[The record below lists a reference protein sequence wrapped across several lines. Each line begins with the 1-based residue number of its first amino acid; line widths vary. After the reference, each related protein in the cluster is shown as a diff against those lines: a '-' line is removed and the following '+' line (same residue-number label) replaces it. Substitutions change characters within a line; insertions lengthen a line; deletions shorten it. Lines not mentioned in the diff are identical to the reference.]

1 MPLSP
6 EDALE
11 QTIKDRRS
19 RTFVALFVAFAAIAA
34 AYAAASAA
42 IDKFGDAASAAGDK
56 LGDAK
61 GKYQILLTGEQA
73 GTRTVV
79 KLNTNNGQ
87 SWVLSRE
94 QDKWVP
100 IQ

>member
-19 RTFVALFVAFAAIAA
+19 RTFVALIVAFAAIAA

-42 IDKFGDAASAAGDK
+42 IDAASAAIDK
-56 LGDAK
+56 LGYAK
-61 GKYQILLTGEQA
+61 AKYQILLTGEQA
-73 GTRTVV
+73 GTRAVV
-79 KLNTNNGQ
+79 KLNINNGQ

>member
-19 RTFVALFVAFAAIAA
+19 RTFVALIVAFAAIAA

-42 IDKFGDAASAAGDK
+42 IDK
-56 LGDAK
+56 LGYAK
-61 GKYQILLTGEQA
+61 AKYQILLTGEQA
-73 GTRTVV
+73 GTRAVV
-79 KLNTNNGQ
+79 KLNINNGQ

>member
-19 RTFVALFVAFAAIAA
+19 RTFVALIVAFAAIAA
-34 AYAAASAA
+34 AYAAANAA
-42 IDKFGDAASAAGDK
+42 IDK

-61 GKYQILLTGEQA
+61 GKCQILLTGEQA
-73 GTRTVV
+73 GTRTVM
-79 KLNTNNGQ
+79 KLNIDNGQ

>member
-1 MPLSP
+1 MPLSA
-6 EDALE
+6 ENALE
-11 QTIKDRRS
+11 QTIKDRRN
-19 RTFVALFVAFAAIAA
+19 RTFVALIAAFATIAA

-42 IDKFGDAASAAGDK
+42 IDK

-73 GTRTVV
+73 GARTVV
-79 KLNTNNGQ
+79 KLNINNGQ
-87 SWVLSRE
+87 AWVLSRE

-100 IQ
+100 VQ

>member
-19 RTFVALFVAFAAIAA
+19 RTFVALIVAFAAIAA
-34 AYAAASAA
+34 AYAAANAA
-42 IDKFGDAASAAGDK
+42 IDK

-61 GKYQILLTGEQA
+61 GYQILLTGEQA
-73 GTRTVV
+73 GTRTVM
-79 KLNTNNGQ
+79 KLNINNGQ